1 MPRTANKGAIRDNDA
16 LASPDG
22 TGFVEVERADGSDT
36 NRLTT
41 QQIGQLGGILDSV
54 EYYPASAQSVA
65 APVATTAAP
74 ADLAAA
80 AIAASWTGATA
91 SMFDLT
97 FKVPPSGKVLI
108 QASAMVAG
116 VSNIQLHFGL
126 SDTVSAI
133 TPTISRMTNTSV
145 TVRAHYA
152 KKLTGLTPGATYTVR
167 LQVSVNSGTGNVYA
181 GGTTGGVQFW
191 AQAA

>member
-1 MPRTANKGAIRDNDA
+1 MPTNSNKGAIRDRPLRA
-16 LASPDG
+16 VPDG
-22 TGFVEVERADGSDT
+22 SEYLEVELADGSDSERMT
-36 NRLTT
+36 VETAARR
-41 QQIGQLGGILDSV
+41 GGILDSV

-97 FKVPPSGKVLI
+97 FVVPQSGKVLI